1 MEGCPRSSSRLG
13 ILSKVLC
20 RHSLIFSLY
29 LYSGRIRTTPESNYG
44 DEGLDEETDDHVL
57 SLGLFPGEYLECLG
71 EDRSIFRFE
80 GAWDSR
86 YSIIELF
93 SFLFKR
99 EMWLTLQLNLVC
111 TTHLYSIGPLPQGS
125 ISS

>member
-1 MEGCPRSSSRLG
+1 MEGCSRSSSRLVI
-13 ILSKVLC
+13 ILDELC
-20 RHSLIFSLY
+20 GHSLTVLHCK
-29 LYSGRIRTTPESNYG
+29 SGRIRTTPESSYG

-86 YSIIELF
+86 YCIL
-93 SFLFKR
+93 LCQTYQK
-99 EMWLTLQLNLVC
+99 EMWLIFQLNLVC
-111 TTHLYSIGPLPQGS
+111 ITHLYLIGPLPQGN
-125 ISS
+125 IFF